1 MLELNWY
8 KQHGN
13 RDGKKMNFYVLSS
26 RRSQNKSFDVVH
38 RTRTVSKCTKM
49 QKARAKRV
57 KLFGFLRM
65 QIYDDLDNVV
75 IVIA

>member
-1 MLELNWY
+1 MATETE
-8 KQHGN
+8 
-13 RDGKKMNFYVLSS
+13 KKMNFYVLSS

-38 RTRTVSKCTKM
+38 RTRTVSKCTKV
-49 QKARAKRV
+49 QKARAKRA